1 MREKLYLFKYENI
14 SSKISSV
21 LKKKGYDT
29 YIVSNR
35 DEVRAL
41 VESLIPEGSTV
52 SSGGSLTLQEC
63 GILDLL
69 RSGKYRFLDRYE
81 ASTDIE
87 KLQRETFYCDYYLCS
102 ANAVTENGELVFM
115 DGVGNRVAAVSYG
128 PKNVLIVVSVNKVVK
143 DLNAARE
150 RIRYI
155 APMNAKRLNLSTPCA
170 QTGFCCD
177 CDSDQRICQNLLI
190 LESSTRTSG
199 RITVVLVTE
208 ELGL

>member
-1 MREKLYLFKYENI
+1 MREKLYLFKYESI
-14 SSKISSV
+14 SNKVSSV
-21 LKKKGYDT
+21 LKKKGYVI
-29 YIVSNR
+29 YVVSNR
-35 DEVRAL
+35 DEVRTL
-41 VESLIPEGSTV
+41 VEGLIPEGSTV

-69 RSGKYRFLDRYE
+69 RSGKYQFLDRY

-87 KLQRETFYCDYYLCS
+87 KLQREAFHCDYYLCS
-102 ANAVTENGELVFM
+102 ANAITEDGELVFM

-128 PKNVLIVVSVNKVVK
+128 PRNVVIVVSVNKVVK

-170 QTGFCCD
+170 RTGFCCD

-190 LESSTRTSG
+190 LESNVRTSG

>member
-63 GILDLL
+63 GVLDLL
-69 RSGKYRFLDRYE
+69 RSGKYQFLDRYE

-87 KLQRETFYCDYYLCS
+87 KLQREAFYCDYYLCS

-128 PKNVLIVVSVNKVVK
+128 
-143 DLNAARE
+143 
-150 RIRYI
+150 
-155 APMNAKRLNLSTPCA
+155 
-170 QTGFCCD
+170 
-177 CDSDQRICQNLLI
+177 
-190 LESSTRTSG
+190 SS
-199 RITVVLVTE
+199 
-208 ELGL
+208 

>member
-1 MREKLYLFKYENI
+1 MREKLYLFKYESI
-14 SSKISSV
+14 SNKVSSV
-21 LKKKGYDT
+21 LKKKGYVT
-29 YIVSNR
+29 YVVSNR
-35 DEVRAL
+35 DEVRTL
-41 VESLIPEGSTV
+41 VEGLIPEGSTV

-69 RSGKYRFLDRYE
+69 RSGKYQFLDRY

-87 KLQRETFYCDYYLCS
+87 KLQREAFHCDYYLCS
-102 ANAVTENGELVFM
+102 ANAITEDGELVFM

-128 PKNVLIVVSVNKVVK
+128 PRNVVIVVSVNKVVK

-170 QTGFCCD
+170 RTGFCCD

-190 LESSTRTSG
+190 LESNVRTSG